1 MIMKGK
7 IFISLFLAG
16 FLLLVSFPAQGAEK
30 TIRIGAIWPLSGP
43 VSREGQEARVA
54 VELAKDIINNKTNLK
69 GIPLAQTEGLPNLGG
84 AKIEIIWGD
93 TQGKPEIG
101 RAETERLITVEKV
114 VAIIGCYQ
122 SAVAIAAIP
131 VAERY
136 GIPFVVADAINPD
149 ICKKGYKVVF
159 RTTPINTAYVKNAHD
174 MIDEFQKEFGTKY
187 ERCVFSH
194 DTSFQGND
202 FAKAGTEQALA
213 RGYKVIGAVAT
224 QEGVTDVT
232 SDVLKIKSMQPEI
245 LLLHHYSGNAIL
257 LQKAFAKYRV
267 DAKVFM
273 AYPDSYNL
281 SDFLNATGSDSDY
294 IFSPGIFPP
303 RLVETQPKMQQVNEM
318 FKQRVKR
325 TGQDLRMSDV
335 GARDLQALLVLGEA
349 INRARST
356 DPQAVIKALSETDLS
371 QDQVIVPWKGVKF
384 DSTGENIRASAV
396 IQQRVKGRHE
406 IVWPLNM
413 RSTKPI
419 WPAPS
424 WEERLQK
431 GE

>member
-1 MIMKGK
+1 MRRKM
-7 IFISLFLAG
+7 FIGLSFVGLFLLGLAPCH
-16 FLLLVSFPAQGAEK
+16 LTEVMGAEK
-30 TIRIGAIWPLSGP
+30 TVRIGAIWPLSGP

-54 VELAKDIINNKTNLK
+54 IELAKDIINNKTDLK
-69 GIPLAQTEGLPNLGG
+69 GIPLAQTGGLPNLGG
-84 AKIEIIWGD
+84 MKIEIVWGD
-93 TQGKPEIG
+93 TEGKPEIG
-101 RAETERLITVEKV
+101 RAETERLITREKV
-114 VAIIGCYQ
+114 VAILGCYQ

-149 ICKKGYKVVF
+149 ICKKGYKFVF

-187 ERCVFSH
+187 ERCVVSH
-194 DTSFQGND
+194 DPSFQGND

-213 RGYKVIGAVAT
+213 RGYKVIGEVVT
-224 QEGVTDVT
+224 QEGATDVT
-232 SDVLKIKSMQPEI
+232 ADVLKIKSMQPEI
-245 LLLHHYSGNAIL
+245 LLLHHYSANAIL
-257 LQKAFAKYRV
+257 LQNAFAKYRV

-281 SDFLNATGSDSDY
+281 SDFLNATGKNSDY

-303 RLVETQPKMQQVNEM
+303 RLVETQSKMEQVNEM
-318 FKQRVKR
+318 FKQRVKK
-325 TGQDLRMSDV
+325 TGEDLRMSDI
-335 GARDLQALLVLGEA
+335 GARDLQAMLVLGEA
-349 INRARST
+349 INRAGST
-356 DPQAVIKALSETDLS
+356 DPKAIARALSETDLN

-396 IQQRVKGRHE
+396 IQQRQRGHHE
-406 IVWPLNM
+406 IVWPFNM
-413 RSTKPI
+413 RSAKPV

-424 WEERLQK
+424 WEERLK
-431 GE
+431 

>member
-1 MIMKGK
+1 MKRR
-7 IFISLFLAG
+7 IFTSLFLVCF
-16 FLLLVSFPAQGAEK
+16 FLLGSFSAQGAEK

-54 VELAKDIINNKTNLK
+54 VELAKEIINTKTNLK

-84 AKIEIIWGD
+84 AKIEIIWAD
-93 TQGKPEIG
+93 SQGKPEIG

-114 VAIIGCYQ
+114 VAMIGCYQ

-194 DTSFQGND
+194 DPSFQGND

-213 RGYKVIGAVAT
+213 RGYKVIGTVVT
-224 QEGVTDVT
+224 QEGATDVT
-232 SDVLKIKSMQPEI
+232 ADVLKIKSMQPEI

-281 SDFLNATGSDSDY
+281 SDFLNATGRDSDY
-294 IFSPGIFPP
+294 VFSPGIFPP
-303 RLVETQPKMQQVNEM
+303 RLVETQPKMQQLNEM
-318 FKQRVKR
+318 FKQRAKR
-325 TGQDLRMSDV
+325 TGQDLRISDV

-349 INRARST
+349 INRAKWT
-356 DPQAVIKALSETDLS
+356 DPEAIIKALSETDLN
-371 QDQVIVPWKGVKF
+371 QDQVVVPWKGVKF

-406 IVWPLNM
+406 IVWPSNM
-413 RSTKPI
+413 RSAKPV

-431 GE
+431 TE